1 MDPFVFLIVLFSAVL
16 HALWNS
22 MASKYKNKN
31 VSIPAIVYGHV
42 PACIIAVIVLPLP
55 SVDSIPYIILS
66 AIIHQGYQN
75 FLLVAY
81 QTGKFT
87 TVYPVA
93 RGFGPLVATLISI
106 FILGV
111 YLKIYTLISILLIS
125 TGIMLIGLFSKS
137 VIKNYKILYTSL
149 ATGIFIGIYS
159 IVDGY
164 GARAS
169 GSAVSYMSWVF
180 ILSALIFPIVLRIRN
195 QKNILKKT
203 LTEGKFIFW
212 VGGFLS
218 YLAYIRNGSRRD
230 RPKRRAP
237 CVPADGLR
245 EVFIFQL
252 QEKTGSKEKAKAD
265 HRQGNQIPARDRYR
279 RLRH

>member
-55 SVDSIPYIILS
+55 SADSIPYIILS

-81 QTGKFT
+81 QSGKFT

-106 FILGV
+106 FVLGV
-111 YLKIYTLISILLIS
+111 YLKTYTLLSILLIS
-125 TGIMLIGLFSKS
+125 SGIMLIGLFSKS

-212 VGGFLS
+212 IGGFFS
-218 YLAYIRNGSRRD
+218 YLAYMITVWAFT
-230 RPKRRAP
+230 KAP
-237 CVPADGLR
+237 IPIVSALR
-245 EVFIFQL
+245 ESSILIAIFIGYFYL
-252 QEKTGSKEKAKAD
+252 KEKINFYKVISIILIFS
-265 HRQGNQIPARDRYR
+265 GVIG
-279 RLRH
+279 LKLF

>member
-55 SVDSIPYIILS
+55 SADSIPYIILS

-81 QTGKFT
+81 QSGKFT

-93 RGFGPLVATLISI
+93 RGFGPLVATIISI
-106 FILGV
+106 FVLGI
-111 YLKIYTLISILLIS
+111 YLKTYTLISILLIS
-125 TGIMLIGLFSKS
+125 SGIMLIGLFSKS
-137 VIKNYKILYTSL
+137 VINNYKILYTSL

-159 IVDGY
+159 IIDGY
-164 GARAS
+164 GARIS
-169 GSAVSYMSWVF
+169 ESAISYMSWVF
-180 ILSALIFPIVLRIRN
+180 ILSALIFPLVLRLRN
-195 QKNILKKT
+195 QKNILRKT
-203 LTEGKFIFW
+203 LTEGKTIFW
-212 VGGFLS
+212 LGGFFS
-218 YLAYIRNGSRRD
+218 YIAYVITVWAFT
-230 RPKRRAP
+230 KAP
-237 CVPADGLR
+237 IPIVSALR
-245 EVFIFQL
+245 ESSILVAMFIGYFFL
-252 QEKTGSKEKAKAD
+252 KEKINTYKIISIILIFS
-265 HRQGNQIPARDRYR
+265 GVIG
-279 RLRH
+279 LKLF

>member
-42 PACIIAVIVLPLP
+42 PACMIAVIVLPLP

-212 VGGFLS
+212 AGGFLS
-218 YLAYIRNGSRRD
+218 YLAYMITVWAFT
-230 RPKRRAP
+230 KAP
-237 CVPADGLR
+237 IPIVSALR
-245 EVFIFQL
+245 ESSILIAIFIGYFYL
-252 QEKTGSKEKAKAD
+252 KEKINFYKVISILLIFS
-265 HRQGNQIPARDRYR
+265 GVIG
-279 RLRH
+279 LKLF

>member
-55 SVDSIPYIILS
+55 SADSIPYIILS

-81 QTGKFT
+81 QSGKFT

-106 FILGV
+106 FVLGI
-111 YLKIYTLISILLIS
+111 YLKTYTLISILLIS
-125 TGIMLIGLFSKS
+125 SGIMLIGLFSKS
-137 VIKNYKILYTSL
+137 VINNYKILYTSL

-159 IVDGY
+159 IIDGY
-164 GARAS
+164 GARIS
-169 GSAVSYMSWVF
+169 ESAISYMSWVF
-180 ILSALIFPIVLRIRN
+180 ILSALIFPLVLRLRS
-195 QKNILKKT
+195 QKNILRKT
-203 LTEGKFIFW
+203 LTEGKTIFW
-212 VGGFLS
+212 LGGFFS
-218 YLAYIRNGSRRD
+218 YIAYVITVWAFT
-230 RPKRRAP
+230 KAP
-237 CVPADGLR
+237 IPIVSALR
-245 EVFIFQL
+245 ESSILVAMFIGYFFL
-252 QEKTGSKEKAKAD
+252 KEKINTYKIISIILIFS
-265 HRQGNQIPARDRYR
+265 GVIG
-279 RLRH
+279 LKLF

>member
-55 SVDSIPYIILS
+55 SADSIPYIILS

-81 QTGKFT
+81 QSGKFT

-93 RGFGPLVATLISI
+93 RGVGPLVATIISI
-106 FILGV
+106 FVLGV
-111 YLKIYTLISILLIS
+111 YLKTYTLISILLIS
-125 TGIMLIGLFSKS
+125 SGIMLIGLFSKS
-137 VIKNYKILYTSL
+137 VINNYKILYTSL

-164 GARAS
+164 GARIS
-169 GSAVSYMSWVF
+169 DSAISYMSWVF
-180 ILSALIFPIVLRIRN
+180 ILSALIFPLVLRLRN
-195 QKNILKKT
+195 QKNILRKT
-203 LTEGKFIFW
+203 LTEGKTIFW
-212 VGGFLS
+212 LGGFFS
-218 YLAYIRNGSRRD
+218 YIAYVITVWAFT
-230 RPKRRAP
+230 KAP
-237 CVPADGLR
+237 IPIVSALR
-245 EVFIFQL
+245 ESSILVAMFIGYFFL
-252 QEKTGSKEKAKAD
+252 KEKINTYKIISIILIFS
-265 HRQGNQIPARDRYR
+265 GVIG
-279 RLRH
+279 LKLF

>member
-22 MASKYKNKN
+22 MASKHKNKN

-55 SVDSIPYIILS
+55 SADSIPYIILS

-81 QTGKFT
+81 QSGKFT

-93 RGFGPLVATLISI
+93 RGFGPLVATLISV
-106 FILGV
+106 FVLGV
-111 YLKIYTLISILLIS
+111 YLKTYTLLSILLIS
-125 TGIMLIGLFSKS
+125 SGIMLIGLFSKS

-159 IVDGY
+159 IIDGY
-164 GARAS
+164 GARIS
-169 GSAVSYMSWVF
+169 ESAISYMSWVF
-180 ILSALIFPIVLRIRN
+180 ILSALIFPFVLRLRN
-195 QKNILKKT
+195 QKNILRKT
-203 LTEGKFIFW
+203 LTEGKTIFW
-212 VGGFLS
+212 LGGFFS
-218 YLAYIRNGSRRD
+218 YIAYVITVWAFT
-230 RPKRRAP
+230 KAP
-237 CVPADGLR
+237 IPIVSALR
-245 EVFIFQL
+245 ESSILVAIFIGYFFL
-252 QEKTGSKEKAKAD
+252 KERINTYKIISIILIFSGVIGLK
-265 HRQGNQIPARDRYR
+265 
-279 RLRH
+279 LF

>member
-1 MDPFVFLIVLFSAVL
+1 MDSFVFLIVLFSAVL

-218 YLAYIRNGSRRD
+218 YLAYMITVWAFT
-230 RPKRRAP
+230 KAP
-237 CVPADGLR
+237 IPIVSALR
-245 EVFIFQL
+245 ESSILIAIFIGYFYL
-252 QEKTGSKEKAKAD
+252 KEKINFYKVISILLIFS
-265 HRQGNQIPARDRYR
+265 GVIG
-279 RLRH
+279 LKLF